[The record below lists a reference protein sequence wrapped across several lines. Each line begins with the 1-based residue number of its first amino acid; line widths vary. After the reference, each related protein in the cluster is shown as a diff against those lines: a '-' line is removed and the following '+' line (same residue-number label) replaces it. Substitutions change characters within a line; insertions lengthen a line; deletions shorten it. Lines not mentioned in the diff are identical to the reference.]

1 MFMVKP
7 LSIRLKEVEQ
17 KLFELQSDRDNVG
30 NNLVIVFIENEMT
43 KLEKEKSELE
53 QKLQVN
59 LW

>member
-1 MFMVKP
+1 MVKP